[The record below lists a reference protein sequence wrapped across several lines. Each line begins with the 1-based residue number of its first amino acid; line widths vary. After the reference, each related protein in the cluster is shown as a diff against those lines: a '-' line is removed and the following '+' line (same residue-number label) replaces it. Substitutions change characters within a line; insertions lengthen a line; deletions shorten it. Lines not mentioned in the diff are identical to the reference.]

1 MRCFSSAN
9 RNYADNAIA
18 MHVRG
23 MSRSMQSHAD
33 KVISPKF
40 GDENKSFERKVGQE
54 KHVISQT
61 KNTTHPHFA
70 RQSVEENHFENM
82 YVSTSATQT
91 VSYWM
96 SFWATYYDSI
106 AQWFNDSKVSAKTKR
121 SIANIGGR

>member
-1 MRCFSSAN
+1 MRCFLSAN
-9 RNYADNAIA
+9 RNYAENAIA

-54 KHVISQT
+54 KHEISQT

-70 RQSVEENHFENM
+70 RQRVEENHFENM
-82 YVSTSATQT
+82 YEKLADVCIETGDTNRFVLEELLSNLL
-91 VSYWM
+91 
-96 SFWATYYDSI
+96 
-106 AQWFNDSKVSAKTKR
+106 WFKCSM
-121 SIANIGGR
+121 IQ